1 LALAEDPEFLQK
13 SHTLIQFYRKYPEI
27 AAEDLLGIDLSP
39 IQNVVLRAMWDKNYV
54 MSIMCRGAGKCIGKN
69 SYIFTDQGLTQ
80 IKNMMSRTG
89 ILQEADFSVSDGYSL
104 APAQKIYYD
113 GVKPVN
119 IITTA
124 FGYSINVTDEHPL
137 LIVSEDGCLRWKKAA
152 DIQEEDYVCLSRG
165 DNVWGKSSSEKDL
178 PYYLGL
184 LVGNGCL
191 TRENLISFSSE
202 DDELLNQFI
211 SLTAN
216 LFEYKAKIKKPKNR
230 CREVRVYSRDIRSQ
244 LFCLGLDY
252 SPSFEKKYPSYMWN
266 QERKSVVSFLQ
277 GLFDTDGYVSKTRLG
292 ASYCTSSKDLAEVVH
307 LLLLNLGIV
316 SKKRF
321 KKNKKRGAYIIEI
334 VGKNAISFC
343 NTVGFRLH
351 RKQNLL
357 LEKIADCKINMNRD
371 VIPFQKERFTR
382 LFEDSHGIATRSI
395 RQKIH
400 KYSKYYDVSYE
411 TLDSILSSIDI
422 ITEDTNALQFINKSN
437 HFFDRVVSKR
447 FGAEEVYDLCMP
459 EENQHA
465 FVANGFINH
474 NTFLLGV
481 FACLK
486 ALLYPGHR
494 VGLLAPTFRQS
505 KMIFDEITKIW
516 QRSPILQ
523 TASERKPTQ
532 QSDNCYLR
540 FKATGGKNGSIIQ
553 AIPLGDGC
561 LSDGLIL
568 LNDRLCLIQDLL
580 SDDYSPL
587 REEYLQN
594 VSILSESRSFSPV
607 EYVWS
612 NGKTDNISIKTMRH
626 YGVEGTPN
634 HPVRVV
640 RGTEIVWSRLDQLK
654 EGDYIV
660 IDRTPTW
667 HGGGSEITQEEA
679 YVAGLLA
686 GDGNYTNQYYIGF
699 ATKDRELYQRLNDF
713 FKQHHGKEFVAAS
726 DSTHFKLSG
735 KKIRADFLERLGI
748 SGLYTG
754 DKYFPSEILKA
765 EKYKMSAY
773 IQGLFDTDGGFEVG
787 KNKGSGCVSF
797 YNTSSRLVKDLQN
810 ILLLFGIVSTVSVR
824 KSRNKNWA
832 DSYQLMITGN
842 DVELFYKEI
851 GFGLTRKQ
859 TDLEQFVFG
868 RKRKTSTSDG
878 IPQAKGLITDIIEE
892 HKVKDLRSLYLNLNN
907 QYKNGI
913 PAYRIR
919 AFIKHCVNS
928 GIRDS
933 RLDVLVDLVEK
944 NYFYDRVSQISNSCS
959 ETYDVHVPND
969 HTFWSNGFISH
980 NTKIRGSR
988 FFTIVCDEF
997 PHIPADIF
1005 NSVIRPM
1012 GATTSDPME
1021 RVRRV
1026 EQHKELLERG
1036 LITQEQIDE
1045 ETASTNQI
1053 VITSS
1058 GYFTFNHMYNLY
1070 CAYKL
1075 EMLRNNEKYA
1085 VFRVPY
1091 WHLPEGFLDMDNVQA
1106 AKREMSSL
1114 EFRIEYEA
1122 AFIPDTD
1129 AFYKASLLEA
1139 CSRTNFP
1146 TQVVGTPGKT
1156 YCLGVDP
1163 ARSEDSFALCIMEMD
1178 RPAKVVCAYEFQK
1191 VAFPKMA
1198 AIVEDLCDAFNIE
1211 YIYMDAAGGGLAIK
1225 DILAENSRQH
1235 PLGPILDPDD
1245 AVHEFKTGRH
1255 ILTMCNFTTDF
1266 ISESNFACL
1275 RLLEHRDLL
1284 FPTINTSENPNVQAD
1299 EAWETIHRM
1308 KQQMQII
1315 ELTETP
1321 TGKHHFDVPKGGG
1334 HGEQKKDLYTAFF
1347 LAGRCVYD
1355 VIWSEALP
1363 ESILHHGGAIRPRD
1377 GGDSGAFGGLDQLSE
1392 SNPELAEQIRDK
1404 IEMTEDPE
1412 GYRARLLRG
1421 GNKRTLVTSTA
1432 AVLRP
1437 ASRKKKR

>member
-1 LALAEDPEFLQK
+1 LLLAEDPEFLQK
-13 SHTLIQFYRKYPEI
+13 AHNLIKFYREYPEI
-27 AAEDLLGIDLSP
+27 AAEDLLDIDLSP
-39 IQNVVLRAMWDKNYV
+39 IQREVLRSMWFKNYV
-54 MSIMCRGAGKCIGKN
+54 MSIMCRGAGK
-69 SYIFTDQGLTQ
+69 
-80 IKNMMSRTG
+80 
-89 ILQEADFSVSDGYSL
+89 
-104 APAQKIYYD
+104 
-113 GVKPVN
+113 
-119 IITTA
+119 
-124 FGYSINVTDEHPL
+124 
-137 LIVSEDGCLRWKKAA
+137 
-152 DIQEEDYVCLSRG
+152 
-165 DNVWGKSSSEKDL
+165 
-178 PYYLGL
+178 
-184 LVGNGCL
+184 
-191 TRENLISFSSE
+191 
-202 DDELLNQFI
+202 
-211 SLTAN
+211 
-216 LFEYKAKIKKPKNR
+216 
-230 CREVRVYSRDIRSQ
+230 
-244 LFCLGLDY
+244 
-252 SPSFEKKYPSYMWN
+252 
-266 QERKSVVSFLQ
+266 
-277 GLFDTDGYVSKTRLG
+277 
-292 ASYCTSSKDLAEVVH
+292 
-307 LLLLNLGIV
+307 
-316 SKKRF
+316 
-321 KKNKKRGAYIIEI
+321 
-334 VGKNAISFC
+334 
-343 NTVGFRLH
+343 
-351 RKQNLL
+351 
-357 LEKIADCKINMNRD
+357 
-371 VIPFQKERFTR
+371 
-382 LFEDSHGIATRSI
+382 
-395 RQKIH
+395 
-400 KYSKYYDVSYE
+400 
-411 TLDSILSSIDI
+411 
-422 ITEDTNALQFINKSN
+422 
-437 HFFDRVVSKR
+437 
-447 FGAEEVYDLCMP
+447 
-459 EENQHA
+459 
-465 FVANGFINH
+465 
-474 NTFLLGV
+474 TFLLGV

-505 KMIFDEITKIW
+505 KMIFDEVTKIW

-523 TASERKPTQ
+523 MASERKPTQ

-540 FKATGGKNGSIIQ
+540 FKATGGKNGSMIQ

-612 NGKTDNISIKTMRH
+612 NGKTDNISIKTMRR

-634 HPVRVV
+634 HPVRAV

-667 HGGGSEITQEEA
+667 HGGSSEITQEEA
-679 YVAGLLA
+679 YVAGLLTV
-686 GDGNYTNQYYIGF
+686 DGNYTNQYYIRF
-699 ATKDRELYQRLNDF
+699 ATKDRELYQRLNGF
-713 FKQHHGKEFVAAS
+713 FKQHYGKEFVAAS

-773 IQGLFDTDGGFEVG
+773 IQGLFDTNGGFEVG
-787 KNKGSGCVSF
+787 KNKGGGCVSF

-824 KSRNKNWA
+824 RSRNNNWA

-868 RKRKTSTSDG
+868 RKRKTPTSDG

-892 HKVKDLRSLYLNLNN
+892 HKVKGLRSLCLNLHYLNN

-928 GIRDS
+928 GIKDS

-944 NYFYDRVSQISNSCS
+944 NYFYDRVSQISKSCS

-997 PHIPADIF
+997 PHIPEDIF
-1005 NSVIRPM
+1005 NLVIRPM
-1012 GATTSDPME
+1012 AATSSDPME

-1026 EQHKELLERG
+1026 EKQKELLVRG
-1036 LITQEQIDE
+1036 LITQEQIDS

-1058 GYFTFNHMYNLY
+1058 GYFTFNHMYPLY
-1070 CAYKL
+1070 CAYKA
-1075 EMLRNNEKYA
+1075 EMLRGNSKYA

-1091 WHLPEGFLDMDNVQA
+1091 WHLPEGFLDRDNVEA

-1114 EFRIEYEA
+1114 EFRMEYEA

-1139 CSRTNFP
+1139 CSRTNFS
-1146 TQVVGTPGKT
+1146 TQVVGTPGKV

-1163 ARSEDSFALCIMEMD
+1163 ARTEDSFAICVMEMD
-1178 RPAKVVCAYEFQK
+1178 RPAKVVSAYEFK
-1191 VAFPKMA
+1191 KIAFPKMVA
-1198 AIVEDLCDAFNIE
+1198 VIEDLCDAFDVQN
-1211 YIYMDAAGGGLAIK
+1211 IYMDSGGGGLAIK
-1225 DILAENSRQH
+1225 DMLAENSRQH
-1235 PLGPILDPDD
+1235 PLGPILDPEDEL
-1245 AVHEFKTGRH
+1245 HMSKTGRH
-1255 ILTMCNFTTDF
+1255 ILTMCNFSTDF
-1266 ISESNFACL
+1266 ISQSNFACL
-1275 RLLEHRDLL
+1275 RLLEHKDLL
-1284 FPTINTSENPNVQAD
+1284 FPVINTAENPNAQAE
-1299 EAWETIHRM
+1299 EAWETIQRM
-1308 KQQMQII
+1308 KQQMQTI
-1315 ELTETP
+1315 ELGETT

-1355 VIWSEALP
+1355 ALWSEKLP
-1363 ESILHHGGAIRPRD
+1363 ESILHHGGTVRARES
-1377 GGDSGAFGGLDQLSE
+1377 GGPGPFDALTKLSQ

-1404 IEMTEDPE
+1404 IEMVEDPDA
-1412 GYRARLLRG
+1412 YRARIISG
-1421 GNKRTLVTSTA
+1421 ANKRTLVTSAA
-1432 AVLRP
+1432 AVLRTAP
-1437 ASRKKKR
+1437 RKKRGK